1 MKRVVTL
8 LTVVAFALSI
18 FVSCDK
24 ATSNQY
30 SGTYTGTMSSGL
42 DTNKVVKDNIKILI
56 TNGVTDPSLLYMN
69 GLMLNKKTE
78 TEYYITGAQLS
89 TIIQL
94 IAPTVSS
101 DKIENANCELVF
113 SENKLDL
120 AITYKLLE
128 IIEVKAISYT
138 GTKTATE

>member
-1 MKRVVTL
+1 MKRIVTL
-8 LTVVAFALSI
+8 LTVVAFTLSV
-18 FVSCDK
+18 FVSCDTL
-24 ATSNQY
+24 TSNKY

-42 DTNKVVKDNIKILI
+42 DSNKVVKDNIKILI
-56 TNGVTDPSLLYMN
+56 TNGVTDASALYMN
-69 GLMLNKKTE
+69 GLLLNKTSE
-78 TEYYITGAQLS
+78 TEYYITGSQLA

-113 SENKLDL
+113 SENKLDV

-128 IIEVKAISYT
+128 IIEVKAISYS
-138 GTKTATE
+138 GTKTSK

>member
-1 MKRVVTL
+1 MKRIVTL
-8 LTVVAFALSI
+8 LTVVAFTLSV
-18 FVSCDK
+18 FVSCDTL
-24 ATSNQY
+24 TSNKY

-42 DTNKVVKDNIKILI
+42 DSNKVVKDNIKILI
-56 TNGVTDPSLLYMN
+56 TNGVTDASALYMN
-69 GLMLNKKTE
+69 GLLLNKTSE
-78 TEYYITGAQLS
+78 TEYYITGSQLA

-113 SENKLDL
+113 SDNKLDV

-128 IIEVKAISYT
+128 IIEVKAISYS
-138 GTKTATE
+138 GTKTSK

>member
-8 LTVVAFALSI
+8 LTVVAITVSI
-18 FVSCDK
+18 FVSCDTL
-24 ATSNQY
+24 TSNKY
-30 SGTYTGTMSSGL
+30 AGTYTGTMSSGL

-56 TNGVTDPSLLYMN
+56 TNGVTDATALYMD
-69 GLMLNKKTE
+69 GLMLNKTSE
-78 TEYYITGAQLS
+78 TEYYLTGSQLS

-94 IAPTVSS
+94 IAPTVTS

-138 GTKTATE
+138 GTKSAK

>member
-1 MKRVVTL
+1 
-8 LTVVAFALSI
+8 
-18 FVSCDK
+18 
-24 ATSNQY
+24 
-30 SGTYTGTMSSGL
+30 MSSGL

>member
-56 TNGVTDPSLLYMN
+56 TNGVTDPS
-69 GLMLNKKTE
+69 
-78 TEYYITGAQLS
+78 
-89 TIIQL
+89 
-94 IAPTVSS
+94 
-101 DKIENANCELVF
+101 
-113 SENKLDL
+113 
-120 AITYKLLE
+120 
-128 IIEVKAISYT
+128 
-138 GTKTATE
+138 